1 MFSCRSFIVLAFVFK
16 SDSFQVF
23 LKIYSVKK
31 GLRFFKKVST
41 PHIDIQLF
49 QHHLFRKDN
58 LFFTELSF
66 CFCQKS
72 TKHVCVGLYEICFR
86 QGSICLFLHQYLNV
100 LIIALSL
107 VMEVLQHCVSFSKLF
122 LFRFLSFHMNFNI
135 NLATHIK
142 MAPGI
147 VIDYTESM
155 DRFRNDILIPSL
167 FEPETQLNSIH
178 LGL

>member
-1 MFSCRSFIVLAFVFK
+1 
-16 SDSFQVF
+16 
-23 LKIYSVKK
+23 
-31 GLRFFKKVST
+31 
-41 PHIDIQLF
+41 
-49 QHHLFRKDN
+49 
-58 LFFTELSF
+58 
-66 CFCQKS
+66 
-72 TKHVCVGLYEICFR
+72 
-86 QGSICLFLHQYLNV
+86 
-100 LIIALSL
+100 
-107 VMEVLQHCVSFSKLF
+107 
-122 LFRFLSFHMNFNI
+122 MNFNI